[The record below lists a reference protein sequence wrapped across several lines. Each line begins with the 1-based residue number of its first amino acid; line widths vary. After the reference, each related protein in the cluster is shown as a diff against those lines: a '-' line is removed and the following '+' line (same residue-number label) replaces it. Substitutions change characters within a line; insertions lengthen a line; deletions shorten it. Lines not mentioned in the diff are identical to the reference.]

1 MLSIF
6 ISVTLLAMMFLF
18 IKNSSSN
25 NHCKNHLVTNVNH
38 LTKVKKKKKE
48 YVVPLEEINIS
59 SGARLWFKKKKKRY
73 CAQIIEILFFLDTAN
88 FCDFPH

>member
-38 LTKVKKKKKE
+38 LTKKKKKKE